1 MVYPSWWAR
10 ITACTRSRTPSLA
23 KIRLICVFTVA
34 GERCS
39 AWLIS
44 PLERPSAIALK
55 TSRSRGGQNREA
67 LSARDGLVAAGVGVD
82 ELPCDAGRHDG
93 IASSDDAYGVHEFL
107 VCRSFDEE
115 RTRPRAECP
124 EGVLVQVERREYDHA
139 APQPAVDNCAGGVD
153 TVLTRCG

>member
-1 MVYPSWWAR
+1 MHERRVH
-10 ITACTRSRTPSLA
+10 
-23 KIRLICVFTVA
+23 A
-34 GERCS
+34 GRRND
-39 AWLIS
+39 LG
-44 PLERPSAIALK
+44 
-55 TSRSRGGQNREA
+55 RGEA

>member
-39 AWLIS
+39 A
-44 PLERPSAIALK
+44 ERDRVENVAFS
-55 TSRSRGGQNREA
+55 GGQNREA

-115 RTRPRAECP
+115 RTRPRAERP